1 MVKRLH
7 YMKLLNGFVHSVFLS
22 KLYLMTALV
31 TYFLTA
37 LFVSFLCS
45 LLESVLLSISI
56 AHVSVMEKEGGTS
69 GQLMAE
75 LKENINR
82 PLAAIL
88 TVNTIANT
96 IGAAGVGAQTLVI
109 FGSEWVAVASGIL
122 TLCILIFSEIIPK
135 TIGAIYSKSLVSFS
149 AYSIRIL
156 MFLAWPFVIL
166 SEAMSKLI
174 HGGENGGESKASRE
188 ELLAMA
194 EISEDEGAIDEQEGD
209 IIENLMKLD
218 NMPVEDIM
226 TPRSVMFALKKS
238 DTVEKVVEE
247 HSPIAFSRIPVYAT
261 DLDDIVGIVNR
272 YDLVNKQAE
281 DKFHMVISDIMKPI
295 ESVLG
300 KVSVSDVLD
309 LFVKR
314 RQQMFL
320 VKDDFGT
327 TTGLITLEDAIETL
341 LGVEIVDE
349 HDNVVDMRKL
359 ATAKMMEKDN

>member
-1 MVKRLH
+1 MVKRLR
-7 YMKLLNGFVHSVFLS
+7 YMKLLNGFVHNVFLS
-22 KLYLMTALV
+22 KFYLMTALV

-69 GQLMAE
+69 GKLMAE

-174 HGGENGGESKASRE
+174 HSGENGGESKASRE

-238 DTVEKVVEE
+238 DTVETVVEE

-281 DKFHMVISDIMKPI
+281 DKFDMIMSDIMKPI
-295 ESVLG
+295 ESVLE

-320 VKDDFGT
+320 VKDEFGT

>member
-1 MVKRLH
+1 MTV
-7 YMKLLNGFVHSVFLS
+7 LL
-22 KLYLMTALV
+22 

-45 LLESVLLSISI
+45 LLESVLLSLSI
-56 AHVSVMEKEGGTS
+56 AHVSVIEKEGGSS
-69 GQLMAE
+69 GKLMAE
-75 LKENINR
+75 LKENINK

-96 IGAAGVGAQTLVI
+96 IGAAGVGAQTLLI
-109 FGSEWVAVASGIL
+109 LGNEWVAISSGML

-135 TIGAIYSKSLVSFS
+135 TIGAIYSKSLVPFT
-149 AYSIRIL
+149 AYTIRVL
-156 MFLAWPFVIL
+156 MFIAWPFVIL
-166 SEAMSKLI
+166 SETMSQFI
-174 HGGENGGESKASRE
+174 HKGENGGESKASRE

-194 EISEDEGAIDEQEGD
+194 EISEDEGSIDEQEGD

-218 NMPVEDIM
+218 DMPVEDIM
-226 TPRSVMFALKKS
+226 TPRSVIFALKEG
-238 DTVEKVVEE
+238 DTVGTVVEE
-247 HSPIAFSRIPVYAT
+247 HSPIAFSRIPIYEK
-261 DLDDIVGIVNR
+261 DLDNIVGIVNR

-281 DKFHMVISDIMKPI
+281 DKFNVIMNQIMKPI
-295 ESVLG
+295 ESVLE
-300 KVSVSDVLD
+300 KSSVSDVLD

-320 VKDDFGT
+320 VKDEFGT

-349 HDNVVDMRKL
+349 HDHVVDMRKL
-359 ATAKMMEKDN
+359 ATAKMMEKAK